1 MEAAIIAGA
10 VRLGS
15 RRAVDVIREALDR
28 AERAQGLA
36 AFSSLQPEHALERAS
51 QIDAQVAAG
60 KNPGRLA
67 GVPIA
72 IKDNIAQAGMPMT
85 AASRILEGY
94 TAPSTATALSRLEA
108 EGAVVIGRTKMD
120 EFGMGSSG
128 ENSALGPTLNPVDT
142 DHVPGGSSSGSAA
155 AVAAGVVPL
164 ALGSDTGGSVRQP
177 ASFCGIVGFKPTYG
191 RISRSGLLAFASSLD
206 QIGPM
211 ARSVRDVAIATHIMA
226 GPDELDS
233 TTLSDAMG
241 MMEAEV
247 RPDLRG
253 VTIGLPEQCWR
264 AQDVGD
270 VHHAVRAAVARLEAL
285 GAAVTTVQI
294 PSLEAAIPTYYLLT
308 SAEAASNLSRFDG
321 IRYGQRA
328 EAEDLNQTYTRTRS
342 EGFGP
347 EVQRRIL
354 LGTFALAEGWADDLY
369 RRANSVRS
377 RMRAEIDPALATTD
391 ALMMPTAPT
400 TAFRLGEKQMDPIQM
415 YLSDIFTTPPSL
427 TGHPALSV
435 PAGSIDGLPVGAQ
448 IVTRH
453 RDEPTALRLGMA
465 IHGR

>member
-1 MEAAIIAGA
+1 M
-10 VRLGS
+10 
-15 RRAVDVIREALDR
+15 
-28 AERAQGLA
+28 
-36 AFSSLQPEHALERAS
+36 
-51 QIDAQVAAG
+51 
-60 KNPGRLA
+60 
-67 GVPIA
+67 
-72 IKDNIAQAGMPMT
+72 
-85 AASRILEGY
+85 
-94 TAPSTATALSRLEA
+94 
-108 EGAVVIGRTKMD
+108 
-120 EFGMGSSG
+120 
-128 ENSALGPTLNPVDT
+128 
-142 DHVPGGSSSGSAA
+142 
-155 AVAAGVVPL
+155 
-164 ALGSDTGGSVRQP
+164 
-177 ASFCGIVGFKPTYG
+177 GFKPTYG
-191 RISRSGLLAFASSLD
+191 RINRSGLLAFASSLD

-247 RPDLRG
+247 KPDLRG

-377 RMRAEIDPALATTD
+377 RMRAEIDQALATTD

-427 TGHPALSV
+427 TGHPASACRLAPSMDFRS
-435 PAGSIDGLPVGAQ
+435 GYRSLPVIAMNP
-448 IVTRH
+448 TR
-453 RDEPTALRLGMA
+453 
-465 IHGR
+465 

>member
-108 EGAVVIGRTKMD
+108 EGAVVIGRTNMD

-128 ENSALGPTLNPVDT
+128 ENSALGPTLNPVHT

-211 ARSVRDVAIATHIMA
+211 A
-226 GPDELDS
+226 
-233 TTLSDAMG
+233 SD
-241 MMEAEV
+241 
-247 RPDLRG
+247 
-253 VTIGLPEQCWR
+253 
-264 AQDVGD
+264 
-270 VHHAVRAAVARLEAL
+270 
-285 GAAVTTVQI
+285 
-294 PSLEAAIPTYYLLT
+294 
-308 SAEAASNLSRFDG
+308 
-321 IRYGQRA
+321 
-328 EAEDLNQTYTRTRS
+328 
-342 EGFGP
+342 
-347 EVQRRIL
+347 
-354 LGTFALAEGWADDLY
+354 
-369 RRANSVRS
+369 
-377 RMRAEIDPALATTD
+377 
-391 ALMMPTAPT
+391 
-400 TAFRLGEKQMDPIQM
+400 
-415 YLSDIFTTPPSL
+415 
-427 TGHPALSV
+427 
-435 PAGSIDGLPVGAQ
+435 
-448 IVTRH
+448 
-453 RDEPTALRLGMA
+453 
-465 IHGR
+465 